1 VSGVGPTEGVSGVEP
16 TEHVSGTD
24 PTEGVSGVDHKGG
37 ISGVE
42 SKKAVSVEESEPVEQ
57 ENKTVDSEKYLSS
70 TNLSAA
76 EQSPLQIPN
85 DGGPQLEQCCM
96 VVMRCLQ
103 TSIVLIG
110 STQLSENIED
120 FRKMW
125 KETFQCLNDIN
136 ATVKLNRL
144 GEEPASSK
152 PSNGITVSF
161 SGIQGHVESEYR
173 SYPVILPR
181 DLTQRSL
188 CQSLHE
194 KCLRLIYV
202 VLCVSYFVSISV
214 SKRFSVVL
222 AQEEDC
228 AHCRFLSANNCVCPK
243 IR

>member
-1 VSGVGPTEGVSGVEP
+1 VEPTEDVSGVGPTEGVSGVEP

-120 FRKMW
+120 FRKM
-125 KETFQCLNDIN
+125 
-136 ATVKLNRL
+136 
-144 GEEPASSK
+144 
-152 PSNGITVSF
+152 
-161 SGIQGHVESEYR
+161 
-173 SYPVILPR
+173 
-181 DLTQRSL
+181 
-188 CQSLHE
+188 
-194 KCLRLIYV
+194 
-202 VLCVSYFVSISV
+202 
-214 SKRFSVVL
+214 
-222 AQEEDC
+222 
-228 AHCRFLSANNCVCPK
+228 VC
-243 IR
+243 